1 MSRIKDYLMQRFET
15 DPEFR
20 ESVEL
25 AELRLVEPDYLNP
38 TNQNPTGEGPSLVE
52 AGEPPDGLERQAA

>member
-1 MSRIKDYLMQRFET
+1 MSRIKDHFMQRFET

-20 ESVEL
+20 EAVEL

-38 TNQNPTGEGPSLVE
+38 TGEDPALVE
-52 AGEPPDGLERQAA
+52 AREPPDGLERLAA